1 MRIVELH
8 DFYQYGPAAN
18 DLQGEANNVVLV

>member
-8 DFYQYGPAAN
+8 DFYPYGPAAN